1 MPKQNISENES
12 VFQKDVE
19 TAAMVII
26 LSTAEK
32 GLGRCMIGIFSS
44 ECHFEILDFP
54 KNIKP
59 QLVLAPGKPTDEI
72 ITEPVKNGNTD
83 YYIDRNG
90 VRHVQKRNLEK
101 ISLIFIYFYCP
112 LNTD

>member
-12 VFQKDVE
+12 AFQKDVE

-32 GLGRCMIGIFSS
+32 GLGRCMIGIFSP
-44 ECHFEILDFP
+44 ECLFEILDFP

-59 QLVLAPGKPTDEI
+59 QLVLAPDKPTDEI
-72 ITEPVKNGNTD
+72 ITEPVKNGDTD
-83 YYIDRNG
+83 
-90 VRHVQKRNLEK
+90 
-101 ISLIFIYFYCP
+101 
-112 LNTD
+112 